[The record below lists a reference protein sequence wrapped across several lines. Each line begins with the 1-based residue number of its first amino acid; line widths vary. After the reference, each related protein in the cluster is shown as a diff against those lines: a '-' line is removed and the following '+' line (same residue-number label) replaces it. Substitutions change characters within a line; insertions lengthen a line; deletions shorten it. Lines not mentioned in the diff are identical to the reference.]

1 MSTTFDTSEVA
12 PRTTRIPARLR
23 ALPRRTLIVLGLAV
37 MAAFAGIGW
46 IVTPASSVSTDD
58 AYVEADSTVIA
69 PEVKGLI
76 AAILVRN
83 NQRVKKGQPLIQI
96 DPEDYRQD
104 VRAAAAQVQSARAA
118 LDQQAAHQKLA
129 AANVAAASAA
139 IRAADAE
146 SVRTAADRRR
156 FDKLVKNGD
165 VSRSQADQ
173 TRAAA
178 IAASADSDKARAALA
193 AAQQQLN
200 VVIQSR
206 AQLRAELSKATA
218 DLALARQHLNHTTI
232 RSPIDGAVGGRQ
244 AQLGEYVQ
252 PGTQLMTLVPL
263 HAIYVTANFKETQTA
278 RMLAGQKVTM
288 TFDALPGDTFT
299 GKVQS
304 FAPGSGSQFALL
316 PFEPA
321 TGNFTRIVQRIP
333 VRIHFDPGQV
343 DESRLRAGLS
353 ADVTVNLTPNIP

>member
-1 MSTTFDTSEVA
+1 MSTTFDTTEVA
-12 PRTTRIPARLR
+12 PRTTRIPASLR
-23 ALPRRTLIVLGLAV
+23 ALPRRTLIVLGMAV
-37 MAAFAGIGW
+37 VAAFAGIGW
-46 IVTPASSVSTDD
+46 IAMPASSVSTDD
-58 AYVEADSTVIA
+58 AYIEADSTVIA

-76 AAILVRN
+76 SAILVRN
-83 NQRVKKGQPLIQI
+83 NQRVKTGQPLIQI
-96 DPEDYRQD
+96 DPEDYGQD
-104 VRAAAAQVQSARAA
+104 VRAAEAEVQSAATA
-118 LDQQAAHQKLA
+118 LDQQAAQQKLA
-129 AANVAAASAA
+129 AANVAAAKAA

-146 SVRTAADRRR
+146 RVRTSADHRR

-173 TRAAA
+173 ARAAA
-178 IAASADSDKARAALA
+178 IAASAESDKARAALA
-193 AAQQQLN
+193 AAEQQLN

-206 AQLRAELSKATA
+206 AQLRAELSKADA

-232 RSPIDGAVGGRQ
+232 RSPIDGVVGARQ

-263 HAIYVTANFKETQTA
+263 RAIYVTANFKETQTA

-299 GKVQS
+299 GTVQS

-343 DESRLRAGLS
+343 DEGRLRSGLS
-353 ADVTVNLTPNIP
+353 ANVVVDLTRRAQ